1 MVALVHRQR
10 LARLKAGTHGRG
22 ARVVLAPLRAQIQA
36 RAAQVALVGLMP
48 QKVHGHAMPVRQQQ
62 HVVQSL
68 ELLVQ
73 PLQRMAGDVDQRL
86 GLLAVRAQL
95 AFGDD
100 VGFAGMRRVEPVGVD
115 AAAPAAQHGAVAL
128 LPAVGVAQAEGFDF
142 LDVRGVG
149 LQGHGVE
156 SMRALNVPQTILC
169 PVRRSANQDLPT
181 APAALQ
187 HAWCDRCRRAAP
199 PVAGGNAGQRGAR
212 RRVCTGGAQATP

>member
-1 MVALVHRQR
+1 MAEQPGRRVLVIVPFAMSADNLLLRQAQLEGLSFGDGIR
-10 LARLKAGTHGRG
+10 FEYRAVKAGPMNYSSHHDF
-22 ARVVLAPLRAQIQA
+22 VLA
-36 RAAQVALVGLMP
+36 
-48 QKVHGHAMPVRQQQ
+48 
-62 HVVQSL
+62 
-68 ELLVQ
+68 
-73 PLQRMAGDVDQRL
+73 
-86 GLLAVRAQL
+86 
-95 AFGDD
+95 
-100 VGFAGMRRVEPVGVD
+100 D
-115 AAAPAAQHGAVAL
+115 AANFEAGCR
-128 LPAVGVAQAEGFDF
+128 AQAEGFDF

-199 PVAGGNAGQRGAR
+199 PVAGGNAGQRVAR